1 MMEIQLPI
9 RLITIPNTDVKME
22 RLFLKSFYHHTMF
35 GFYSESLFDRQY
47 SELELSQEVVRLLLK
62 YKCKDL
68 LDIIK
73 EDASFFSIDKS
84 DIPQFSD
91 LNKAFYNV
99 PYGLVNSGIE
109 GVGYAQMGY
118 LLREDNRK
126 EAADRK
132 YGENQMKTAEQMGLC
147 KIVKYKAYPT
157 VLGKLLVVLS
167 ENERQILLPKL
178 CLYIPFV
185 QNYYLSGEDDV
196 YLNKQLNILSQSTCN
211 RRRPNVNT
219 LIQIINKAI
228 EDGI

>member
-1 MMEIQLPI
+1 MMEMQLPI
-9 RLITIPNTDVKME
+9 RLISIPNVDMKME

-35 GFYSESLFDRQY
+35 DLSSESLFDRHY

-73 EDASFFSIDKS
+73 EDASIYSIDKS

-99 PYGLVNSGIE
+99 PYGLVYSGID

-118 LLREDNRK
+118 ILREDKRK
-126 EAADRK
+126 EVADRK
-132 YGENQMKTAEQMGLC
+132 YGENQMKTAEQLGLC

-157 VLGKLLVVLS
+157 MLGRILVVLS
-167 ENERQILLPKL
+167 ENERQNLLPKL

-185 QNYYLSGEDDV
+185 QNYYLSGEDED
-196 YLNKQLNILSQSTCN
+196 YLNKQLGILSQSTCN
-211 RRRPNVNT
+211 RRRPNVNM
-219 LIQIINKAI
+219 LIQIINKATK
-228 EDGI
+228 DGI